1 MAPTNFTNNEMKLEV
16 LSSLEALT
24 NSVKSKVEVLDALDR
39 DSGESGCFD
48 LHDQLTT
55 FREVTESLEQVVLR
69 SVSVVPGGS
78 SLLGGDDVAE

>member
-69 SVSVVPGGS
+69 SVSVVPGGEDR
-78 SLLGGDDVAE
+78 LNGEE